1 MKNLILAI
9 TLGLGLSA
17 CGSGPVNKKIIPPF
31 GCESHQE
38 VSYDGTECVDVGE
51 SNSFSATAG
60 QQIVEIEAK
69 IEEFPAGFQFRT
81 IEAELA
87 VIDLSTA
94 TLELTVRLAEIFENL
109 VARLAT
115 HKTAQAEYDD
125 QASGI
130 VTTTYEVTGE
140 THTVSNA
147 ITNLNVEVTQLG
159 FSIEIDG
166 ETIQLD
172 LSPLQVIIGS
182 YSITVVQHNGE
193 GMFVLNLFDEN
204 GDFLTASNPFYGAY
218 EGAVVFN

>member
-17 CGSGPVNKKIIPPF
+17 CGAGPVNKKILSPF
-31 GCESHQE
+31 ACEPHQE

-51 SNSFSATAG
+51 SNSFSATAE

-87 VIDLSTA
+87 AVDLSNA
-94 TLELTVRLAEIFENL
+94 NLELTVRLAEIFENL
-109 VARLAT
+109 VARLET
-115 HKTAQAEYDD
+115 HKAAQAEYDA
-125 QASGI
+125 QAVGI
-130 VTTTYEVTGE
+130 VATYAVTGE
-140 THTVSNA
+140 TYTASNGDTDVS
-147 ITNLNVEVTQLG
+147 VVVTQLG
-159 FSIEIDG
+159 FFIEIDG
-166 ETIQLD
+166 DTVQLD

-182 YSITVVQHNGE
+182 YSVSVVQHNGE